1 MIVPSFQF
9 LGFAALGALLFNIGR
24 ASWWRQ
30 LVLLVWNLLFI
41 ASFTHNP
48 VAVLPFAGFL
58 LFGYVASQYLV
69 RPGASRATFV
79 AVLLITI
86 GLFFWLKRYTFVP
99 SALLLPNIFLLLGL
113 SYVFFRVLH
122 VIIDS
127 YQGNLEER
135 ITPIS
140 YVNYTLNFTALVS
153 GPIQRYEDYHAT
165 ELQRLPLDLSV
176 IGAAVERIIVGYFK
190 VALVSALLS
199 FWQHQVLESMAGE
212 HDFLSRV
219 ANGMQVVGIYPV
231 YLYFNF
237 SGYVDVVIGV
247 ARFFGIVL
255 PENFD
260 HPFVA
265 ENFINF
271 WSRWHMTLSGW
282 LKTYVYNPSIMFL
295 MERVTQP
302 SLAPYLA
309 AAAFFVTF
317 FLVGLWHG
325 QTSEFL
331 FFGFLQ
337 GGGVAANKFYQV
349 FMTQRLGRKR
359 YRELGA
365 NGLYMAC
372 MRGLT
377 FTWFGFTLLWFWST
391 WHDIGAA
398 VGAVGA
404 GGMVAALLALFVLAT
419 VVLSAMTNAR
429 RALNRVTWS
438 VDPGVREPV
447 GHSRYIRCVTATAM
461 VTLIA
466 ANVVLLNAPA
476 PDIVYKAF

>member
-9 LGFAALGALLFNIGR
+9 LGFAAVGALLFNLGR
-24 ASWWRQ
+24 AGWWRQ
-30 LVLLVWNLLFI
+30 SVLLLWNVAFL

-48 VAVLPFAGFL
+48 VALLPFAGFL

-69 RPGASRATFV
+69 RNGASKTLFV
-79 AVLLITI
+79 AATMITI
-86 GLFFWLKRYTFVP
+86 AVFFWLKRYTFVP
-99 SALLLPNIFLLLGL
+99 ASLLLPNVFLLIGL

-127 YQGNLEER
+127 YQGNLPER
-135 ITPIS
+135 ISPIS
-140 YVNYTLNFTALVS
+140 YINYTLNFTSLVS

-165 ELQRLPLDLSV
+165 EAVRLPLTLAAA
-176 IGAAVERIIVGYFK
+176 GGAVERIIVGYFK
-190 VALVSALLS
+190 VALMSALLS
-199 FWQHQVLESMAGE
+199 FWQHQVLDGMAGS
-212 HDFLSRV
+212 HDFASRV
-219 ANGMQVVGIYPV
+219 AIGMQVVGIYPI

-260 HPFVA
+260 HPFSA

-271 WSRWHMTLSGW
+271 WGRWHMTLSGW
-282 LKTYVYNPSIMFL
+282 LKTYVYNPLIMVL
-295 MERVTQP
+295 MERITQR
-302 SLAPYLA
+302 SVAPYLA
-309 AAAFFVTF
+309 AFAFFVTF

-349 FMTQRLGRKR
+349 VMTQRLGRQR
-359 YRELGA
+359 YRALCNDA
-365 NGLYMAC
+365 LYTAC

-377 FTWFGFTLLWFWST
+377 FTWFGFTLLWFWSN

-398 VGAVGA
+398 ASFVGPVG
-404 GGMVAALLALFVLAT
+404 VAAGLAGLFVVAT
-419 VVLSAMTNAR
+419 VVLWAMTAVRLALAR
-429 RALNRVTWS
+429 LDWS
-438 VDPGVREPV
+438 VDPGVREAV
-447 GHSRYIRCVTATAM
+447 VHSRYVRCATATAM
-461 VTLIA
+461 AALIA

>member
-1 MIVPSFQF
+1 M
-9 LGFAALGALLFNIGR
+9 GAP
-24 ASWWRQ
+24 Q
-30 LVLLVWNLLFI
+30 D
-41 ASFTHNP
+41 
-48 VAVLPFAGFL
+48 
-58 LFGYVASQYLV
+58 
-69 RPGASRATFV
+69 
-79 AVLLITI
+79 
-86 GLFFWLKRYTFVP
+86 FW
-99 SALLLPNIFLLLGL
+99 
-113 SYVFFRVLH
+113 
-122 VIIDS
+122 
-127 YQGNLEER
+127 
-135 ITPIS
+135 
-140 YVNYTLNFTALVS
+140 
-153 GPIQRYEDYHAT
+153 
-165 ELQRLPLDLSV
+165 
-176 IGAAVERIIVGYFK
+176 
-190 VALVSALLS
+190 
-199 FWQHQVLESMAGE
+199 
-212 HDFLSRV
+212 SRV
-219 ANGMQVVGIYPV
+219 ATGMQVIGIYPV

-260 HPFVA
+260 HPFSA

-295 MERVTQP
+295 MERVTQR

-349 FMTQRLGRKR
+349 FMTQRLGRQR
-359 YRELGA
+359 YRALGA

-377 FTWFGFTLLWFWST
+377 FTWFGFTLLWFWSN
-391 WHDIGAA
+391 WHAIGTAA
-398 VGAVGA
+398 GAVGPA
-404 GGMVAALLALFVLAT
+404 GVVVALIALFVLST
-419 VVLSAMTNAR
+419 VVLSLMTNIR
-429 RALNRVTWS
+429 LALSRFTWS

-447 GHSRYIRCVTATAM
+447 GHSRYIRCMAATAM